1 VAAALFAAAPTVEA
15 AAQFERDAVAAGA
28 GIGNADPGQTG

>member
-28 GIGNADPGQTG
+28 GVGNADPGQTG